1 MRYASW
7 ATLNIRIKHFHTEM
21 FFAEN
26 LFDVISFDIK
36 PSVISRTSVREGFI
50 NLAKSGPGSTS
61 TSSQIASSLLARIRR
76 TSRIYLILEN
86 VPLFHR

>member
-7 ATLNIRIKHFHTEM
+7 ATLSIRIINFHMKT

-36 PSVISRTSVREGFI
+36 PSVISGTSIREGSI
-50 NLAKSGPGSTS
+50 HLAKSGPGSTS
-61 TSSQIASSLLARIRR
+61 TSSQIELSLLARVRR
-76 TSRIYLILEN
+76 TSR
-86 VPLFHR
+86 F